1 MATTVRIP
9 ATGAKCGTGAVS
21 THWFK
26 FGVGAAGAVTA
37 ATLKQAGDGVV
48 RSVALV
54 PASTGR
60 YTVTVNSPGIID
72 IINCRVTY
80 AKAAQTDAE
89 VFGHYKVGS
98 LTTGSLGTA
107 QTFEIFFATSA
118 AAAANVPTD
127 AEVMVEFVEV
137 LNKSLNNRVDN

>member
-9 ATGAKCGTGAVS
+9 ATAAKAGSGATSDHK
-21 THWFK
+21 FK

-48 RSVALV
+48 RSVVLV

-60 YTVTVNSPGIID
+60 YTVTINAPAVID
-72 IINCRVTY
+72 IINCKVTY

-98 LTTGSLGTA
+98 LTTGAIGTA

-118 AAAANVPTD
+118 AAAANVPSGS
-127 AEVMVEFVEV
+127 EVMVEFTEV
-137 LNKSLNNRVDN
+137 LNKTLNARVDN

>member
-37 ATLKQAGDGVV
+37 ATLKQAGDGVI
-48 RSVALV
+48 RSVAR
-54 PASTGR
+54 AAAGR

-118 AAAANVPTD
+118 AAAANVPTG

-137 LNKSLNNRVDN
+137 LNKSLNSRVDN

>member
-1 MATTVRIP
+1 MATTTRIP
-9 ATGAKCGTGAVS
+9 ATAAKCGTGAVS

-26 FGVGAAGAVTA
+26 FTVGAAGAVTA
-37 ATLKQAGDGVV
+37 STLKQAGDGVV

-60 YTVTVNSPGIID
+60 YTITLNPPAVVD
-72 IINCRVTY
+72 IISCKVTY

-89 VFGHYKVGS
+89 VFGHYKVSS

-107 QTFEIFFATSA
+107 QTFEIFFADVA
-118 AAAANVPTD
+118 DAAANVPSGGV
-127 AEVMVEFVEV
+127 VMVEFTEV
-137 LNKSLNNRVDN
+137 LNNSLNNRVDN